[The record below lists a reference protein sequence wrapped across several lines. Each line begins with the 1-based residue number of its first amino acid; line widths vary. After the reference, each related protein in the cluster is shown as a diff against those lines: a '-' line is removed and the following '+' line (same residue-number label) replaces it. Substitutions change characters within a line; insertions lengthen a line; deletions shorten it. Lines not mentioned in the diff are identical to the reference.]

1 MRKRYLSFIVITLLL
16 VLVCV
21 GVTVALLIASSKP
34 VVNTFTAGK
43 IDIAL
48 TESTGAEYDMVP
60 GATWKKDPSVTVKEG
75 SEACWLFV
83 KIEETDM
90 FSAYMHYEV
99 DDVWSSLGE
108 ETGVYYRQLGAT
120 VSDVTLKVLKNDEI
134 HVRDTVLEADLANI
148 KNKPTLTFTAYA
160 IQLEGN
166 EHVHSAWHTIRA
178 EEE

>member
-1 MRKRYLSFIVITLLL
+1 MKHKISALKIVL
-16 VLVCV
+16 
-21 GVTVALLIASSKP
+21 LLIAFVSVSMTLAYLVARTQP
-34 VVNTFTAGK
+34 VVNTFIVGE
-43 IDIAL
+43 IDISL
-48 TESTGAEYDMVP
+48 TESTGTEYDMVP
-60 GATWKKDPSVTVKEG
+60 GVAWKKDPTVTVKEG

-83 KIEETDM
+83 KIEESDK

-99 DDVWSSLGE
+99 DEVWSPLGE
-108 ETGVYYRQLGAT
+108 ETGVYYRQLGET
-120 VSDVTLKVLKNDEI
+120 LSDVTLKVLKNNEI

-166 EHVHSAWHTIRA
+166 EHVHNAWHTIRA